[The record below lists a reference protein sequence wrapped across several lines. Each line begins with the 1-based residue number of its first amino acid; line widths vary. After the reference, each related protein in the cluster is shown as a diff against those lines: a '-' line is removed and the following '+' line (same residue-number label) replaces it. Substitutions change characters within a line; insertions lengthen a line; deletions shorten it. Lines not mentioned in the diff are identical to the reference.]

1 MRMETM
7 ESPFFAPQRPHIETP
22 HCKKRRGVFVASVVI
37 HAVLIVI
44 LATAEKNRTI
54 PAPELPPPIN
64 ARLVF
69 KAPTPAV
76 TSKENLPH
84 PAITSPPATQ
94 PVEEPSPQI
103 EKVDIEPVEPAPAE
117 KVSQAPA
124 QNPVSTTKDT
134 APAASSAPAP
144 VESEKGSRPATSL
157 TSRRALDAFFSQQQ
171 AQARQRDAEMA
182 AKAYRKQKT
191 SPDIVDPRKDKLEEE
206 VNAPPTVNVNCS
218 DTTTNVL
225 ATIATFTGGRVA
237 CSNRSNGFDKSIDKH
252 LNKGVKDDENR

>member
-1 MRMETM
+1 MRMETI

-22 HCKKRRGVFVASVVI
+22 HSKKRRGVFVASVVI

-44 LATAEKNRTI
+44 LATAERNRTI

-76 TSKENLPH
+76 TSEENLPQ
-84 PAITSPPATQ
+84 PAISSPSATQ
-94 PVEEPSPQI
+94 PVEEPLPEI

-117 KVSQAPA
+117 KVSQAPV
-124 QNPVSTTKDT
+124 QNPTSITKETT
-134 APAASSAPAP
+134 PSAPAP
-144 VESEKGSRPATSL
+144 VVSEKGNRPTTSL
-157 TSRRALDAFFSQQQ
+157 TSRSALDAFFSQQQ

-191 SPDIVDPRKDKLEEE
+191 SPDLVDPRKDKLEEE

-237 CSNRSNGFDKSIDKH
+237 CSNRSNGFDKFIDKH